1 MINLNFNTLE
11 EFEQLFSYT
20 NKKVVDGICNSI
32 NEAYLFSRKSAKI
45 FNISFQDKEMSYEIS
60 LPLKEWPEA
69 LSTCLK
75 YYEDNGESD
84 QCIDTWKLK
93 DNIEKFHIK

>member
-1 MINLNFNTLE
+1 MINLNFNTFE

-45 FNISFQDKEMSYEIS
+45 FNISF
-60 LPLKEWPEA
+60 
-69 LSTCLK
+69 
-75 YYEDNGESD
+75 
-84 QCIDTWKLK
+84 
-93 DNIEKFHIK
+93 